1 MTDDIKHQERIDRYI
16 LGQMEPMERLEF
28 EADIRD
34 DEALRLEY
42 EAQAEIARSVE
53 RVNMRKV
60 IQQITEDRKRHPL
73 RNIVEK
79 VFGADIWG
87 GTVALRVGY
96 SFAALASVAIICVTS
111 FHFAAVSTIRGFG
124 DQYYAQLIDP
134 ATSRSD
140 DFKAEQLSKAY
151 ELIGQGKL
159 DEALAIVD
167 SDEMLRSEHSFLEM
181 TEENEYLQALDNKY
195 IQTAQWYKAIIYM
208 KQGKTKKAK
217 RILKDI
223 LAEDSE
229 YSLQASEILDSL
241 K

>member
-42 EAQAEIARSVE
+42 ETQAEIARSVE
-53 RVNMRKV
+53 RVNMRKA

-111 FHFAAVSTIRGFG
+111 FHFAAASTIRGFG

-140 DFKAEQLSKAY
+140 DFKAEQLCKAY

-167 SDEMLRSEHSFLEM
+167 SDDVLSPADSFMEM
-181 TEENEYLQALDNKY
+181 TEENEYLQTLDDQY

-217 RILKDI
+217 ALLEIISSSDSMFSEEADTIL
-223 LAEDSE
+223 E
-229 YSLQASEILDSL
+229 SL
-241 K
+241 

>member
-42 EAQAEIARSVE
+42 ETQAEIARSVE

-60 IQQITEDRKRHPL
+60 IQQITEERKRHPI
-73 RNIVEK
+73 RNLVEK
-79 VFGADIWG
+79 VFGSDIWG

-111 FHFAAVSTIRGFG
+111 LHFAAVSTLRGFG

-140 DFKAEQLSKAY
+140 DFKAEQLCKAY

-167 SDEMLRSEHSFLEM
+167 SDEMLRSEHSFVEM
-181 TEENEYLQALDNKY
+181 TEENEYLQALDDQY
-195 IQTAQWYKAIIYM
+195 IQTAQWYKAIIFM
-208 KQGKTKKAK
+208 KQGKIKKAK
-217 RILKDI
+217 AILEIISTCDSIFSEDAETILK
-223 LAEDSE
+223 
-229 YSLQASEILDSL
+229 SL
-241 K
+241 